1 MAAERSSYPMKNTKT
16 NYFAFIATIIFLLAS
31 VVTSDAR
38 TNYNNDNALKNVVQ
52 ANVYFDV
59 NLDDSQKLLLRMNL
73 LQQTVQQ
80 LREAGLDISIVIG
93 FRGGASRFI
102 TRGEDYVLEE
112 EIEDKLKIQEFISR
126 FLDEKTTI
134 EQCSIAADLLDI
146 IHEDFLPGV
155 RIVANGY
162 ISLIG
167 YQNQGYAVVS
177 MD

>member
-1 MAAERSSYPMKNTKT
+1 MKNTKT
-16 NYFAFIATIIFLLAS
+16 NYLKFIVAIIFLLAS
-31 VVTSDAR
+31 VALSGAR
-38 TNYNNDNALKNVVQ
+38 GLYNNDGALKNVVQ

-59 NLDDSQKLLLRMNL
+59 NLDDSQKLLLRMNV

-80 LREAGLDISIVIG
+80 LREAGLDISAVIG

-102 TRGEDYVLEE
+102 TRGDHYVLDEE
-112 EIEDKLKIQEFISR
+112 SADKKKIQESISR
-126 FLDEKTTI
+126 FSDERITI
-134 EQCSIAADLLDI
+134 EQCSIAADLLAI
-146 IHEDFLPGV
+146 SHEDFLPGV

-162 ISLIG
+162 VSLIG

>member
-1 MAAERSSYPMKNTKT
+1 MKNCTIKYLT
-16 NYFAFIATIIFLLAS
+16 FIVSTLFLLAAGAS
-31 VVTSDAR
+31 SAAQAIY
-38 TNYNNDNALKNVVQ
+38 TNDSALKNVVR

-80 LREAGLDISIVIG
+80 LREAGLGKSIVIG

-102 TRGEDYVLEE
+102 TRGDNYVLDE
-112 EIEDKLKIQEFISR
+112 EIEDKQKIQKLISR
-126 FLDEKTTI
+126 FSDEGVTI

-146 IHEDFLPGV
+146 IHEDFLPEI

-167 YQNQGYAVVS
+167 YQTQGYAVVS

>member
-1 MAAERSSYPMKNTKT
+1 MKNCKT
-16 NYFAFIATIIFLLAS
+16 NWLTLIVSTLFLLTAAAS
-31 VVTSDAR
+31 SAAQAIYD
-38 TNYNNDNALKNVVQ
+38 NDSALKNVLQ

-73 LQQTVQQ
+73 LQKTVQQ
-80 LREAGLDISIVIG
+80 LRDAGLDKSIVIG

-102 TRGEDYVLEE
+102 TKGDHYVLDE
-112 EIEDKLKIQEFISR
+112 EIEDKQKIQTLISR
-126 FLDEKTTI
+126 FSDEGLTI

-167 YQNQGYAVVS
+167 YQTQGYAVVS

>member
-1 MAAERSSYPMKNTKT
+1 MKNTKT
-16 NYFAFIATIIFLLAS
+16 NYLKFIVAIIFLLAS
-31 VVTSDAR
+31 VAPSGAR
-38 TNYNNDNALKNVVQ
+38 GLYNNDGALKNVVQ

-59 NLDDSQKLLLRMNL
+59 NLDDSQKLLLRMNV

-102 TRGEDYVLEE
+102 TRGDHYVLDEE
-112 EIEDKLKIQEFISR
+112 SADKQKIQKLISR
-126 FLDEKTTI
+126 FSDEGITI

>member
-1 MAAERSSYPMKNTKT
+1 MKDTKI
-16 NYFAFIATIIFLLAS
+16 NYVAYIASIIVLLAS
-31 VVTSDAR
+31 VVPSDAGEIY
-38 TNYNNDNALKNVVQ
+38 TNENALKNVVQ

-59 NLDDSQKLLLRMNL
+59 TLDDSQKLLLRMNL

-80 LREAGLDISIVIG
+80 LREAGLDTSIVIG
-93 FRGGASRFI
+93 FREGASRFI
-102 TRGEDYVLEE
+102 TRGDHYVLDEE
-112 EIEDKLKIQEFISR
+112 SEDKQKIQALLSR
-126 FLDEKTTI
+126 FSDERISI

-146 IHEDFLPGV
+146 IHEDFLPEV

>member
-1 MAAERSSYPMKNTKT
+1 MKNDRIK
-16 NYFAFIATIIFLLAS
+16 YPTIILSTLFLLAS
-31 VVTSDAR
+31 IAPSAAQVIYD
-38 TNYNNDNALKNVVQ
+38 NDSALKNVVQ

-80 LREAGLDISIVIG
+80 LREAGLEISIVIG

-102 TRGEDYVLEE
+102 TRSDHYVLDEE
-112 EIEDKLKIQEFISR
+112 SGDKQKIQKLISS
-126 FLDEKTTI
+126 FSDEGITI

-146 IHEDFLPGV
+146 IHEDFLPEV

-167 YQNQGYAVVS
+167 YQTRGYAVVS